1 MARMSSRNTTVRFE
15 DDAGTGLTVGPGPG
29 DFSHGATNAENTQKV
44 RVMDRGQFDGHVEGE
59 DLEQEWSITT
69 HLKNEVQ
76 TDAVA
81 ARLQDFLRREGSF
94 AGLVSVSSN
103 PDIWAFKVIVTMTV
117 GSVTTTRTLPHCI
130 ADHAFA
136 EALEG
141 NTLTVSGTNNGPI
154 ALS

>member
-15 DDAGTGLTVGPGPG
+15 DNLGAGLTVGPGPG
-29 DFSHGATNAENTQKV
+29 DFSHGATNAENTEKV
-44 RVMDRGQFDGHVEGE
+44 RVMDRGRFDGHVEGE

-69 HLKNEVQ
+69 QLRNEAQ

-94 AGLVSVSSN
+94 AGLESVSSN
-103 PDIWAFKVIVTMTV
+103 PDVWAFQVIVTMTV
-117 GSVTTTRTLPHCI
+117 GGVTATRTLPHCL

-141 NTLTVSGTNNGPI
+141 NTLSVSGTNNGPI
-154 ALS
+154 AIT